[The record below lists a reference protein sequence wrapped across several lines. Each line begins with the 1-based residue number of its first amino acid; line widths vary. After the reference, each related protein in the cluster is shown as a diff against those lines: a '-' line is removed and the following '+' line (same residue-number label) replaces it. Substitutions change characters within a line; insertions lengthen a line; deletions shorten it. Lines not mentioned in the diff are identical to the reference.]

1 MTCAAIQASKSRRLT
16 RAERLKITVRL
27 LEEEPYSESRSHT
40 FCLPTWCSNLR
51 AQPSPGPEGA
61 AATAANVRRRR
72 LPSIFPPRL
81 AGRISP
87 FCCLAMVTSTLPPS
101 RSRILNGAGSGIHCA
116 AICVSRRSWPRSRPS
131 EHASADGL
139 GDVFPS
145 RLVDV
150 AWAA

>member
-16 RAERLKITVRL
+16 RAERLKITVWL

-72 LPSIFPPRL
+72 LPSIFPPRGTRESKL
-81 AGRISP
+81 SLHTASLKRKPVQFKFLGKGPEQSRTKATELHSPYSINAPLLTRIYPERSCAVAAAVPTAYCRGGR
-87 FCCLAMVTSTLPPS
+87 
-101 RSRILNGAGSGIHCA
+101 
-116 AICVSRRSWPRSRPS
+116 
-131 EHASADGL
+131 
-139 GDVFPS
+139 
-145 RLVDV
+145 
-150 AWAA
+150 